1 MKSWMMLALAVYAGC
16 LAAGQSPHTPH
27 TANDMP
33 KSDGVFAS
41 LRGKWVSNLHDKEID
56 ASVAQYEADGEF
68 VNPDGSSVRGTAAL
82 HRFFE
87 MITSTYDSS
96 LQFHSQRAEVS
107 DTLAYDSGTYFES
120 LTLRASGKAQ
130 HSSGSYLTIY
140 RQGKDG
146 AWLIAEQMWT
156 GTIGDGAG
164 DVSMLELHPVVE
176 VTFGDL
182 AAAGVLPAGRNR
194 TEILGDGTSE
204 VTARQPEGTHGG
216 GRSLRWEQIQGAGD
230 LKRGASWLVVAGV
243 DG

>member
-33 KSDGVFAS
+33 ESDGVFAS

-96 LQFHSQRAEVS
+96 LQFHSQRVEVS
-107 DTLAYDSGTYFES
+107 GKLAYDSGTYFES

-164 DVSMLELHPVVE
+164 DVSMLEAHPVVALK
-176 VTFGDL
+176 FSNL
-182 AAAGVLPAGRNR
+182 AAAGGLPAGGGWVK
-194 TEILGDGTSE
+194 THAEPASE
-204 VTARQPEGTHGG
+204 MKASLTARR
-216 GRSLRWEQIQGAGD
+216 GRHLPSRKQIQGAGD